1 MIVDGKDL
9 ILGRMATVVAKKL
22 LAGKRVDV
30 VNAEKIVVTGK
41 KNAVMAKFK
50 RRIDL
55 RAKGNPERA
64 PKFPRTPHG
73 LVRRSIRGML
83 PFKRKTGQD
92 AFKRLRVH
100 IGLPEEFKDAKTFKI
115 EKAVNNSDTFVY
127 VEEIAKS
134 LGAKW

>member
-1 MIVDGKDL
+1 MIVDGTDL
-9 ILGRMATVVAKKL
+9 ILGRMGTVIAKKV
-22 LAGKRVDV
+22 LAGKRVDI
-30 VNAEKIVVTGK
+30 VNAEKVVVTGK
-41 KNAVMAKFK
+41 KTMIVAKFK

-55 RAKGNPERA
+55 HAKGNPHNA

-92 AFKRLRVH
+92 AFKRLHVH
-100 IGLPEEFKDAKTFKI
+100 IGVPEEFKDAKMKKI
-115 EKAVNNSDTFVY
+115 EGAENKTDTFVY
-127 VEEIAKS
+127 IEEIAKS

>member
-1 MIVDGKDL
+1 MIVDGTDL
-9 ILGRMATVVAKKL
+9 VLGRMATAVAKKL
-22 LAGKRVDV
+22 LAGKHVDV

-41 KNAVMAKFK
+41 KTAVMAKFK
-50 RRIDL
+50 RRIEL
-55 RAKGNPERA
+55 RGKGNPERA

-92 AFKRLRVH
+92 AFKKLRVH
-100 IGLPEEFKDAKTFKI
+100 VGVPDELKGSKLVKI
-115 EKAVNNSDTFVY
+115 EGAENSSDNFVY